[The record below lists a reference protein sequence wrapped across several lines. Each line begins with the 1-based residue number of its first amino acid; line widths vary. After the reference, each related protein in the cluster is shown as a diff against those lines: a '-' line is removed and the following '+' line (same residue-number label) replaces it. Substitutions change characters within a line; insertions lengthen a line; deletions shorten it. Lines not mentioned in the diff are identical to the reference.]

1 MNKFCYI
8 LKNKRLRLDND
19 VCIVWNIIK
28 PQNNVISFPQIKIK
42 LHQDGS
48 SLNSMHGIHRN
59 IEFFPAMQCCYK
71 SENVTQMCFMALFA
85 RDVL

>member
-1 MNKFCYI
+1 MDKFCYI

-19 VCIVWNIIK
+19 IYISAFLL
-28 PQNNVISFPQIKIK
+28 NVISFPKIKIK
-42 LHQDGS
+42 LLQDGS
-48 SLNSMHGIHRN
+48 NLNSMHGIHRN

>member
-1 MNKFCYI
+1 M
-8 LKNKRLRLDND
+8 
-19 VCIVWNIIK
+19 VWNIIK
-28 PQNNVISFPQIKIK
+28 PQSFPEIKIK
-42 LHQDGS
+42 LLQDGS
-48 SLNSMHGIHRN
+48 NLNSMHGIHRN

>member
-1 MNKFCYI
+1 MYCMEYYQTTEVVYYLI
-8 LKNKRLRLDND
+8 WYLKKEY
-19 VCIVWNIIK
+19 
-28 PQNNVISFPQIKIK
+28 NVISFPQIKMK

-48 SLNSMHGIHRN
+48 NLNSMHGIHRN

>member
-1 MNKFCYI
+1 MEYYQTAAI
-8 LKNKRLRLDND
+8 LL
-19 VCIVWNIIK
+19 
-28 PQNNVISFPQIKIK
+28 NVISFPKIKIK
-42 LHQDGS
+42 LLQDGS
-48 SLNSMHGIHRN
+48 NLNSMHGIHRN

>member
-1 MNKFCYI
+1 MSRFMIYYQTTEFVYHLI
-8 LKNKRLRLDND
+8 WYLKKGY
-19 VCIVWNIIK
+19 
-28 PQNNVISFPQIKIK
+28 NVISFPQIKIK

-48 SLNSMHGIHRN
+48 NLNSMHGIHRN

>member
-1 MNKFCYI
+1 MLHF
-8 LKNKRLRLDND
+8 KNKCLELDND
-19 VCIVWNIIK
+19 LYIVLNIIK
-28 PQNNVISFPQIKIK
+28 PQFSLKLISFPKIK
-42 LHQDGS
+42 TKLLQDGS
-48 SLNSMHGIHRN
+48 NLNSMHGIHRN

>member
-1 MNKFCYI
+1 MDKFCYI

-19 VCIVWNIIK
+19 VCIVRNIIK
-28 PQNNVISFPQIKIK
+28 PQSFPQIKIK

-48 SLNSMHGIHRN
+48 NLNSMHGIHRN

>member
-1 MNKFCYI
+1 MYCMEYYQTSEFVYYLI
-8 LKNKRLRLDND
+8 
-19 VCIVWNIIK
+19 WY
-28 PQNNVISFPQIKIK
+28 NVISFPQIKIK

-48 SLNSMHGIHRN
+48 NLNSMHGIHRN